1 MDAQEELLVVEASPG
16 SGRNA
21 ETREPLRGDSE
32 RPASKSPPVSASG
45 CQFMLEIYIRWH
57 LWFSF
62 DRMRSPAGGGGDRS
76 VFRGAPGP
84 LAQAGAPACP
94 PSGGPAPG
102 SSLEAPGS
110 SLFPSSKWNQLRGPM
125 ILPPKHLAV
134 ASVLCVCQTHFLSA
148 GLPAQLHFIDSP
160 G

>member
-1 MDAQEELLVVEASPG
+1 MEASPG

-21 ETREPLRGDSE
+21 EAREPLRGDNE
-32 RPASKSPPVSASG
+32 RPANKNSPVSASG
-45 CQFMLEIYIRWH
+45 CRFMLEIYIRWH

-62 DRMRSPAGGGGDRS
+62 DRMRSPTGGSGDRS

-84 LAQAGAPACP
+84 LAQAGAPVCP

-102 SSLEAPGS
+102 SSREAPSS
-110 SLFPSSKWNQLRGPM
+110 SLFPSSTWNQLRGPM
-125 ILPPKHLAV
+125 ILPPKHPAA

-148 GLPAQLHFIDSP
+148 GLPARLHFIDAP